1 LYLILKAAQPILAIT
16 SNGGGATHIAKVTG
30 QLKDLSSYTSDIL
43 MVSGG
48 GGGGMLVGATAYEG
62 ADAGGVAGNHDNSAD
77 QSSGNA
83 FGLGGSS
90 GAYSGGGAGLYG
102 GYQGNASMGGGAG
115 SGSIRNSLVTN
126 KKMVGYNVVTTSAEV
141 AKTESVQVFS
151 PLGEANTP
159 KSGNG
164 LAKIRF
170 IESYE
175 TKYIQPH
182 KLQMVKILDVDT
194 EQYVDITIGELMKKV
209 KQKFN
214 CNSMILVPTSNDN
227 HDYTI
232 CPFNLANDVTTIYV
246 TDEVNTEHGVYI
258 DPSIYAGDNVLAF
271 SHPNVSSLN
280 YYYFDGGDIED
291 NPSSTETL
299 YTPADATTYKKYN
312 FPSDSEIGKWIYY
325 TSATLEHF
333 YANGVDIA

>member
-1 LYLILKAAQPILAIT
+1 MSIYVA
-16 SNGGGATHIAKVTG
+16 NGGGATHIAKRTG
-30 QLKDLSSYTSDIL
+30 LLSTLSSYTSDIL

-48 GGGGMLVGATAYEG
+48 GGGGMLVDSTVYDG

-77 QSSGNA
+77 QTSGNA

-90 GAYSGGGAGLYG
+90 DTYSGGGAGLYG
-102 GYQGNASMGGGAG
+102 GYQGNASTGGGAG
-115 SGSIRNSLVTN
+115 SGSIRNPLVTN
-126 KKMVGYNVVTTSAEV
+126 KKMVGFNVVTTTIEA

-170 IESYE
+170 LESYE

-182 KLQMVKILDVDT
+182 KLQMVKILDTDT
-194 EQYVDITIGELMKKV
+194 GEYVDITIGELMKKV
-209 KQKFN
+209 RLKFN
-214 CNSMILVPTSNDN
+214 CNSMILVPTSNNN

-246 TDEVNTEHGVYI
+246 TDEVNTAHGVYI

-271 SHPNVSSLN
+271 SHPNVSSLD
-280 YYYFDGGDIED
+280 YYYFDGGEIED
-291 NPSSTETL
+291 TPSSTEPL
-299 YTPADATTYKKYN
+299 ETPADTTTYKKYN
-312 FPSDSEIGKWIYY
+312 YPSDSDIGKWIFY
-325 TSATLEHF
+325 TVATLEHF